1 MTVSAYQ
8 TNSPSTGDEPRVVA
22 RVYGQTDVGRTR
34 EHNED
39 TFVVADLNSGEM
51 LQFDNGP
58 LDVVADQRGI
68 LFMVAD
74 GMGGAASGELASG
87 MAVEVVLEQLREVW
101 GNIENPT
108 VAHFAIAL
116 RDATTAANS
125 RIHSFAREHPEH
137 RGMGTTA
144 TIAGLFGDTVYVAQV
159 GDSRAYLLRDGVTQ
173 QLTKDQSLMQRLIE
187 AGEMT
192 PEQAE
197 ASERRNIIL
206 QALGPEAHV
215 TIDLTQQQLRRG
227 DLLVLCSDGLSG
239 LVRGDEYAGI
249 AATVQDVQGMCQ
261 QLINRA
267 NERGGPDNIT
277 VIVVHFDGEALAPL
291 QAGDQVG
298 YSTYQLEGTLNSDS
312 GETPVPARPLKARLK
327 SDPTPRMGTPA
338 PDFLALEEEIR
349 AANEAKRATQPSVTP
364 APPVLGAPEVVVE
377 ERRRKVE
384 PVYYLLAT
392 VAIAA
397 VIWLAYGLFS
407 AN

>member
-1 MTVSAYQ
+1 MTVSADQ
-8 TNSPSTGDEPRVVA
+8 SNSPSTEDDPQVIA

-39 TFVVADLNSGEM
+39 TFVVADLNSGEV
-51 LQFDNGP
+51 LQFENGP
-58 LDVVADQRGI
+58 LDVVANRRGL

-87 MAVEVVLEQLREVW
+87 MAVEVVLEMLRAEW
-101 GNIENPT
+101 GRVENPS
-108 VAHFAIAL
+108 VEHFAIAL
-116 RDATTAANS
+116 RNATTAANS
-125 RIHSFAREHPEH
+125 RIHGFASEHPEH

-144 TIAGLFGDTVYVAQV
+144 TIAGLFGDRLYVAQV
-159 GDSRAYLLRDGVTQ
+159 GDSRAYLLRNGITQ

-206 QALGPEAHV
+206 QALGPEPHV
-215 TIDLTQQQLRRG
+215 TIDLTHQQVRRG

-239 LVRGDEYAGI
+239 LVRGDEYADV
-249 AATVQDVQGMCQ
+249 ASTVQNVQGMCQ
-261 QLINRA
+261 QLIHRA

-277 VIVVHFDGEALAPL
+277 VIAVHFDGTALEPH
-291 QAGDQVG
+291 QDGDQVG
-298 YSTYQLEGTLNSDS
+298 YSTYLLEGTLNSDAS
-312 GETPVPARPLKARLK
+312 DTPAPPRNLKARLR

-338 PDFLALEEEIR
+338 PDFFALEEEIR
-349 AANEAKRATQPSVTP
+349 EANEAKRARLSTP
-364 APPVLGAPEVVVE
+364 ATLGAPDIVVA

-384 PVYYLLAT
+384 PVYFLLAT

-397 VIWLAYGLFS
+397 VAWLAYGLF
-407 AN
+407 AAG

>member
-1 MTVSAYQ
+1 MI
-8 TNSPSTGDEPRVVA
+8 A

-58 LDVVADQRGI
+58 LDVVADRRGL

-87 MAVEVVLEQLREVW
+87 MAGEVVLEILREEW
-101 GNIENPT
+101 GRIENPT
-108 VAHFAIAL
+108 VEHFAIAL
-116 RDATTAANS
+116 RDATTAANA

-144 TIAGLFGDTVYVAQV
+144 TIAGIFGDTIYVAQV

-249 AATVQDVQGMCQ
+249 AATVPDVQGMCQ

-277 VIVVHFDGEALAPL
+277 VVAVHFDGEALEPHRE
-291 QAGDQVG
+291 GDQVG
-298 YSTYQLEGTLNSDS
+298 YSTYQLDGTLNSEA
-312 GETPVPARPLKARLK
+312 GETPTPPRPLKARLK

-349 AANEAKRATQPSVTP
+349 VANEAKQAKQAKQVKPIADVP
-364 APPVLGAPEVVVE
+364 LGAPEVVVE
-377 ERRRKVE
+377 ARRRKVE

-392 VAIAA
+392 VAFVA
-397 VIWLAYGLFS
+397 VVWLVYGLFA